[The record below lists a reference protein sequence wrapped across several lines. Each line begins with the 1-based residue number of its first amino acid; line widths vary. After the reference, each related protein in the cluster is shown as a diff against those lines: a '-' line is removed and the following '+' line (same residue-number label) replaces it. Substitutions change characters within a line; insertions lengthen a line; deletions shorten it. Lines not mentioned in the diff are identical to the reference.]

1 MNKKKK
7 KLKENEV
14 FTKKDFDRM
23 SDELMFRA
31 LGTRTLSAPLVMNFL
46 EEVIENPEAMRRF
59 IKLALKITEEEYLLA
74 TLDENAPKN

>member
-31 LGTRTLSAPLVMNFL
+31 LGTRTLSAPLLMNFL

>member
-59 IKLALKITEEEYLLA
+59 IKLALK
-74 TLDENAPKN
+74 

>member
-1 MNKKKK
+1 
-7 KLKENEV
+7 
-14 FTKKDFDRM
+14 

-74 TLDENAPKN
+74 TLDENDLKN